1 VEEYVEKSDAVAVAP
16 EVYSVV
22 FENDRVRVLDV
33 TGVPGTISPMHGHPD
48 SVMHALSNATIVV
61 TTDQGE
67 SDELQIPAGATFWTP
82 ATTHSVENV
91 GAETVRFI
99 RVELK

>member
-1 VEEYVEKSDAVAVAP
+1 MEEHVETDDAVAVAP
-16 EVYSVV
+16 EVYTVV

-48 SVMHALSNATIVV
+48 SVMHALNDATIIV
-61 TTDQGE
+61 TTDQGD
-67 SDELQIPAGATFWTP
+67 SDEFQIPAGVTFWTP

-91 GAETVRFI
+91 GAETVHFI

>member
-1 VEEYVEKSDAVAVAP
+1 MDSDAVAVAP
-16 EVYSVV
+16 EVYSIL

-33 TGVPGTISPMHGHPD
+33 TGEPGVVSPMHSHPD
-48 SVMHALSNATIVV
+48 SVMHALNDATILI
-61 TTDQGE
+61 TSGDGE
-67 SDELQIPAGATFWTP
+67 SAEVEIPVGATFWTP

-91 GAETVRFI
+91 GTGTVHFI

>member
-1 VEEYVEKSDAVAVAP
+1 MENNDAVAVAP
-16 EVYSVV
+16 EVYSIL

-33 TGVPGTISPMHGHPD
+33 TGEPGVESPMLSHPD
-48 SVMHALSNATIVV
+48 SVMHALSDATILI
-61 TTDQGE
+61 T
-67 SDELQIPAGATFWTP
+67 SDDGDSAEVEIPVGATFWTA

-91 GAETVRFI
+91 GTDTVRFI

>member
-1 VEEYVEKSDAVAVAP
+1 MTYDAVSVAP
-16 EVYSVV
+16 EVYAVL

-33 TGVPGTISPMHGHPD
+33 TGEPGVVSPMHSHPD
-48 SVMHALSNATIVV
+48 SVMHALSGGTIEV
-61 TTDQGE
+61 TSEQGE
-67 SDELQIPAGATFWTP
+67 SMTAEISAGATFWNA

-91 GAETVRFI
+91 GTNTVRFI

>member
-1 VEEYVEKSDAVAVAP
+1 MEEHVENDDAVAVAP
-16 EVYSVV
+16 EVYRTI

-33 TGVPGTISPMHGHPD
+33 TGVPGVVSPMHSHPD
-48 SVMHALSNATIVV
+48 SVMHALNNATIVV
-61 TTDQGE
+61 TTDEGD
-67 SDELQIPAGATFWTP
+67 SDEVQIPAGATFWTA

-91 GAETVRFI
+91 GDDTVRFI